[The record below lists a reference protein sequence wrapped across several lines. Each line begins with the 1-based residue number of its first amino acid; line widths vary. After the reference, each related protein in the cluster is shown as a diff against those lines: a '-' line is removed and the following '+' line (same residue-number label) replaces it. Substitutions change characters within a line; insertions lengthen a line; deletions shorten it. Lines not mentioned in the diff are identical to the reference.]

1 MLSNVLEVL
10 AVLHKD
16 VGKAGNRP
24 ADVDD
29 GEDDDGDLGTKILSS
44 FRPCAIFIPTPACPP
59 SGLGSAVSET
69 EEDMVT
75 DRIRSS
81 KTVKTYR
88 RANDDEDADGQEGE
102 VDDWLRGCRFWAL
115 SHFLS
120 ITNAIYGPNAVSGLS
135 AVIFL
140 HYIVMRCRYLKT
152 QI

>member
-75 DRIRSS
+75 DRIRSL

-120 ITNAIYGPNAVSGLS
+120 ITNAIYGPNAVSGL
-135 AVIFL
+135 
-140 HYIVMRCRYLKT
+140 
-152 QI
+152 

>member
-1 MLSNVLEVL
+1 M
-10 AVLHKD
+10 
-16 VGKAGNRP
+16 GKAGNRP
-24 ADVDD
+24 ADVDE

-120 ITNAIYGPNAVSGLS
+120 ITNAIYGPNAVSGL
-135 AVIFL
+135 
-140 HYIVMRCRYLKT
+140 
-152 QI
+152 